1 MKANK
6 KEITAL
12 FLIALMLL
20 LPVYSANAL
29 TISNIRVK
37 NLTSS
42 SADILWDTDA
52 AADSKAIYGN
62 YSYRDFSVSD
72 AALLTEHA
80 LTLPD
85 LLPDS
90 KYYYSITSASGS
102 DSAAIGGDTYYFY
115 TNVGDIIAPVI
126 STILVSTTET
136 TATISWTTNEAS
148 TSKIYYGG
156 TTDLGSEVSVGGM
169 LTQHNVQLTDL
180 TNNTQYFYIAN
191 SCDAYNNC
199 ANSSL
204 LSFVAQYADT
214 TPPFI
219 NATIPTLYGSSQL
232 DISGRTKQYT
242 TVQLYQNDVLKRAL
256 TTDYNGTFLFPAVV
270 LDPAVVPNKIRLHAK
285 DASGN
290 ENDANYNITVDLT
303 YPYLDIAPIPQIS
316 PVQTL
321 KVNGTVD
328 KNSTIKFYVSLESF
342 DTTPPPAVENV
353 SQSIVTASSIKI
365 IWNPVNVTD
374 LSKYAVYRTDVGRIA
389 TRLAND
395 FTDVMV
401 STNKTYAYQAS
412 AVDASGNEGQK
423 SAMLYATTLAGGSVI
438 TQLPPVVDFDIITPR
453 TILNNVHGN
462 FSTGLSLQNG
472 YNKIKIEA
480 TDNIGHVTIQENTT
494 LFDPN
499 PPVIVEN
506 NLGALSPSY
515 IPDVTVKGKVSKNAT
530 VYVYVNY
537 DDESTPSYEKVTEP
551 DGTFSVDIS
560 LTKEGTLEEYETT
573 GIAGT
578 PSTGLSGEY
587 SPAYVNKIK
596 LIAKDSVERESTPVM
611 GDIKYTQ
618 CGFGAWW
625 QVNISEATP
634 DMLTPKLM
642 LIGMS
647 QIGITSQ
654 IGWQSGYLDGNIIAN
669 PTVEIM
675 PLSAEQKEKYDED
688 WLQSSQAIW
697 SGDKKTGYVILKI
710 KRLDSII
717 KGNTSLEKENNLSDH
732 RSDECPVPGMGCIKI
747 PLLLTIRFHD
757 PNLPGYSISPGV
769 GGTQGT
775 LTQTQTLTQ
784 KQCWDVIV
792 NIDRRAPSDKIPKAF
807 LTSSVE
813 LLNVTIELIDMILK
827 PLNQVKTWVF
837 YGCMGSWA
845 YSFFN
850 WFNEKW
856 NCEYSGGLGEILKNL
871 VGGSGTM
878 KKVAEQGLC
887 DQAFSP
893 TASDDNGK
901 NQACKSCSDSIQR
914 RISWDQT
921 MHWVCDRIFCP
932 AAPTLQNYVE
942 EKKKESIDLFG
953 QTDLGKKTT
962 IVSAKDLVVNAN
974 SDCGLVD
981 IDTATGGVGAKKVED
996 IYKWY
1001 KGETSS
1007 STVPLS
1013 AEECKKLHP
1022 YDKTCCGFEYM
1033 REWDSACGAYPKFGF
1048 NELEESYCLVNPDDK
1063 NVCTTPRKIFN
1074 SVAGFC
1080 DPQGKATPQLV
1091 SGLGNYKEGHKIE
1104 SKDVHGE
1111 AIFYSITTDDTT
1123 KPPTNTVKRGYTF
1136 QGKQITA
1143 AAIPTAVGHI
1153 PLTEV
1158 SEFIPDEDLTS
1169 IFKDLQVLDKE
1180 QPAYKTALDAFRTDY
1195 KNVANPSVTNA
1206 GYSTPSTTTNADKV
1220 FNDILSAL
1228 GTTDKKYIVD
1238 PTSGLL
1244 RSIQCVCLP
1253 GITSYLSLYRSM
1265 MDAIRTCF
1273 NTILL
1278 TGDGNPGIC
1287 QAVLT
1292 QYVCDLVYDLIK
1304 CFTKKYSSGFGGR
1317 SAGGIGGFLGA
1328 LTSAGTGVQKSI
1340 SGRYGGSTIWRTMF
1354 AERKLVHAICLFAF
1368 TGDWNLDVNTLLNE
1382 NISVSIQSQP
1392 ILYPCTRRFIA
1403 YNPVSNPSGLT
1414 TWSYHLGIG
1423 LVAGSPLSYRIYLKC
1438 SSGYTCDT
1446 TNFAGGKCDCT
1457 GAEQTMGVAA
1467 EGGTGTLTSGQILD
1481 SDTYVPLTE
1490 SKVRYDTAVLEW
1502 TWTDNTGATR
1512 TDKQECSIT
1521 QEGGNP
1527 PAFCSFDIGTASYLC
1542 RLNIGQNIG
1551 EAYFDGDP
1559 YVKAEPFKKDEKLQV
1574 SARIAQQLPTDAKER
1589 QYEYCAGGAGE
1600 FCSYTKQL
1608 RWTVTNQNG
1617 VVIPEMSSGNN
1628 APNQPVK
1635 LLSENKQHQFT
1646 LPDVIITEDMFRRK
1660 ASTPTSTTGCVQI
1673 TNVAYDANKITSGGK
1688 ISASSISI
1696 NPNLMQCNDAFELV
1710 YNKASDKFGYRTGAY
1725 SDGPPPTF
1733 TSSVAADKITDCT
1746 YDFLNKK
1753 VTCSANIQV
1762 YINDKPSTDAST
1774 IFNYNPQAAQTTTI
1788 DSSFNCDNKEQ
1799 PWNAVFALYDYK
1811 KDTATE
1817 QYVPSE
1823 QKTTYNGAIQEKS
1836 VNFKVICDPAAQGT
1850 GQTVSATVSS
1860 FTVDGKSTS
1869 PILLKK
1875 PGSYEIKLTTSS
1887 DMNSA
1892 YVIINNLQ
1900 PPTPTVISTTDKKT
1914 STYSWTPTLND
1925 KHTFQG
1931 KALVAP
1937 ANAEAFSQI
1946 ITAYVWEKEC
1956 SDKSNPAKKGVCL
1969 PPENSGACPT
1979 SFTQLTDLAD
1989 TGKCDS
1995 GQICCQSP

>member
-6 KEITAL
+6 KEIIAL
-12 FLIALMLL
+12 FLIALMMF
-20 LPVYSANAL
+20 LPAYSANAL

-52 AADSKAIYGN
+52 AADSMVKYGN
-62 YSYRDFSVSD
+62 YSYREFSVSD
-72 AALLTEHA
+72 AALVTEHA
-80 LTLPD
+80 VTLPA

-90 KYYYSITSASGS
+90 KYYYSITSAAGS
-102 DSAAIGGDTYYFY
+102 DSATKGGDNYYFY
-115 TNVGDIIAPVI
+115 TNVGDIVAPVI
-126 STILVSTTET
+126 SAILVSTTEK
-136 TATISWTTNEAS
+136 TATISWTTSEAS

-156 TTDLGSEVSVGGM
+156 TTGLGSEVSAGGM

-180 TNNTQYFYIAN
+180 TNNTQYFYVAN

-204 LSFVAQYADT
+204 LSFVAQSADT

-219 NATIPTLYGSSQL
+219 NATIPALHGSSQI
-232 DISGRTKQYT
+232 DIGGSTEAYT
-242 TVQLYQNDVLKRAL
+242 TVQLYQNDALKRAL

-270 LDPAVVPNKIRLHAK
+270 LDPAVSPNKIRLHAK
-285 DASGN
+285 DAAGN
-290 ENDANYNITVDLT
+290 ENDASYNITVDLT
-303 YPYLDIAPIPQIS
+303 YPFLDIAPIPQVS

-328 KNSTIKFYVSLESF
+328 KNSTIKFYVSPESF
-342 DTTPPPAVENV
+342 DTTPPPAVENL

-365 IWNPVNVTD
+365 AWNTVNVTD
-374 LSKYAVYRTDVGRIA
+374 LSKYAVYRSDVGRIA
-389 TRLAND
+389 TTFSNYFLD
-395 FTDVMV
+395 ILV
-401 STNKTYAYQAS
+401 STNKTYTYQAS

-423 SAMLYATTLAGGSVI
+423 SAMIYITTLAGGSTI
-438 TQLPPVVDFDIITPR
+438 TQLPTVVELDIITPQ
-453 TILNNVHGN
+453 TMLNNVLGN
-462 FSTGLSLQNG
+462 FSTGLALQNG
-472 YNKIKIEA
+472 RNRIKIEA
-480 TDNIGHVTIQENTT
+480 IDNIGHTTTYENAT

-506 NLGALSPSY
+506 NLGSLSPSY
-515 IPDVTVKGKVSKNAT
+515 IPDVTIRGKVNKNAT
-530 VYVYVNY
+530 VYVYLNY
-537 DDESTPSYEKVTEP
+537 DDGSSPSYEKATES

-560 LTKEGTLEEYETT
+560 LTKEGTLNEYETT

-587 SPAYVNKIK
+587 SPAYINKIK
-596 LIAKDSVERESTPVM
+596 LTAKDSVGRESSPVM

-654 IGWQSGYLDGNIIAN
+654 IGWQGGYQNGNIIAN

-697 SGDKKTGYVILKI
+697 SSDKRTGYVILKI

-717 KGNTSLEKENNLSDH
+717 KANTSLQKENNLSDH
-732 RSDECPVPGMGCIKI
+732 RKDECPVPGLGCIKI
-747 PLLLTIRFHD
+747 PLLLTIRFYD

-769 GGTQGT
+769 GGTQGA

-813 LLNVTIELIDMILK
+813 LLNTTIELIDMILK

-856 NCEYSGGLGEILKNL
+856 NCEYSGGLGTIL
-871 VGGSGTM
+871 GGIIGANEM
-878 KKVAEQGLC
+878 KKVAEQGQC
-887 DQAFSP
+887 DQAFDP
-893 TASDDNGK
+893 AKEQDK
-901 NQACKSCSDSIQR
+901 NQACKSCSDAIQR
-914 RISWDQT
+914 RMGWEQT
-921 MHWVCDRIFCP
+921 MHLICDRIFCP

-942 EKKKESIDLFG
+942 GKVKEGKDIFG
-953 QTDLGKKTT
+953 ATDLGTKET
-962 IVSAKDLVVNAN
+962 ISSAANLVKSN
-974 SDCGLVD
+974 SDCGLVKSAVGKD
-981 IDTATGGVGAKKVED
+981 TVKTIYDNYIDQQNQQAC
-996 IYKWY
+996 
-1001 KGETSS
+1001 KG
-1007 STVPLS
+1007 
-1013 AEECKKLHP
+1013 LHP
-1022 YDKTCCGFEYM
+1022 YDPKCCGFEYM

-1048 NELEESYCLVNPDDK
+1048 NEIEESYCLVHPEDTK
-1063 NVCTTPRKIFN
+1063 VCTTPRKIFN

-1080 DPQGKATPQLV
+1080 DPQGKPKEEFV
-1091 SGLGNYKEGHKIE
+1091 KGLRTYKELGPQDTKDTEALGKEIFYRITE
-1104 SKDVHGE
+1104 KTDSSGKTTDVVVERGYYNTKYVTAQQGAVQVGQPSKVTQDVEFKPLRPVNEIKDVDVIDKNNLQSSYN
-1111 AIFYSITTDDTT
+1111 AQLT
-1123 KPPTNTVKRGYTF
+1123 KFKKDYVFVAAETR
-1136 QGKQITA
+1136 QIPGVA
-1143 AAIPTAVGHI
+1143 GNGDINKDAQ
-1153 PLTEV
+1153 EV
-1158 SEFIPDEDLTS
+1158 F
-1169 IFKDLQVLDKE
+1169 DK
-1180 QPAYKTALDAFRTDY
+1180 
-1195 KNVANPSVTNA
+1195 
-1206 GYSTPSTTTNADKV
+1206 
-1220 FNDILSAL
+1220 ILSAI

-1278 TGDGNPGIC
+1278 TGDGNPGVC

-1292 QYVCDLVYDLIK
+1292 QYVCDLIYDVIK
-1304 CFTKKYSSGFGGR
+1304 CFTKKYSNGFGKR
-1317 SAGGIGGFLGA
+1317 IEGGIGGFLGA
-1328 LTSAGTGVQKSI
+1328 LTSAGTAVQKSV

-1382 NISVSIQSQP
+1382 NISVNIQSQP
-1392 ILYPCTRRFIA
+1392 ILYPCTRRFVS

-1423 LVAGSPLSYRIYLKC
+1423 LVAGSPLTYRVYLKC

-1446 TNFAGGKCDCT
+1446 NDFEGGKCDCVS
-1457 GAEQTMGVAA
+1457 AEQTMGVAA
-1467 EGGTGTLTSGQILD
+1467 EGGTGVLKAGQILD

-1502 TWTDNTGATR
+1502 AWTDNTGAKR

-1521 QEGGNP
+1521 QEGGKP
-1527 PAFCSFDIGTASYLC
+1527 PVFCSFDIGTGSYLC
-1542 RLNIGQNIG
+1542 RLSIGQNTG
-1551 EAYFDGDP
+1551 EAYFNP
-1559 YVKAEPFKKDEKLQV
+1559 APSARAEPFKKDENLRISV
-1574 SARIAQQLPTDAKER
+1574 NIAQQLPRDASER
-1589 QYEYCAGGAGE
+1589 KSEYCSDGLKY
-1600 FCSYTKQL
+1600 CSYTKQL

-1617 VVIPEMSSGNN
+1617 VVISEMSSGT
-1628 APNQPVK
+1628 AASNQPPQ
-1635 LLSENKQHQFT
+1635 LLYESKEHQFT
-1646 LPDVIITEDMFRRK
+1646 LPDVMITKEMFERT
-1660 ASTPTSTTGCVQI
+1660 STPTSTTKTCE
-1673 TNVAYDANKITSGGK
+1673 NVGVPTGVTYSN
-1688 ISASSISI
+1688 SISVKS
-1696 NPNLMQCNDAFELV
+1696 MTCDDTFELI
-1710 YNKASDKFGYRTGAY
+1710 YHTGKNDNEKFEYKIGTYLSTPTAIFTPSSKTTNK
-1725 SDGPPPTF
+1725 
-1733 TSSVAADKITDCT
+1733 CT
-1746 YDFLNKK
+1746 YEKSSNK
-1753 VTCSANIQV
+1753 VTCGNNVINI
-1762 YINDKPSTDAST
+1762 NSEPTNDAST
-1774 IFNYNPQAAQTTTI
+1774 VFYSHIQTSQTTT
-1788 DSSFNCDNKEQ
+1788 STFTCDNKEQ
-1799 PWNAVFALYDYK
+1799 TWNAVFALYDYK
-1811 KDTATE
+1811 KDDTTG

-1836 VNFKVICDPAAQGT
+1836 LNFKVICNPSAQGT
-1850 GQTVSATVSS
+1850 ASTTGPTIINS
-1860 FTVDGKSTS
+1860 FTVDDKTGT
-1869 PILLKK
+1869 ILVKK
-1875 PGSYEIKLTTSS
+1875 NDAKNAKITTTEDSA
-1887 DMNSA
+1887 SA
-1892 YVIINNLQ
+1892 YMSVKGPISDSLQLEQSSSISKKEWSAKTLLWVPVLAGKYTLQGHVIGGSLNN
-1900 PPTPTVISTTDKKT
+1900 PYT
-1914 STYSWTPTLND
+1914 SQNT
-1925 KHTFQG
+1925 
-1931 KALVAP
+1931 
-1937 ANAEAFSQI
+1937 

-1969 PPENSGACPT
+1969 STESSGVCPA

-1989 TGKCDS
+1989 NGKCDS
-1995 GQICCQSP
+1995 GQTCCQQTS